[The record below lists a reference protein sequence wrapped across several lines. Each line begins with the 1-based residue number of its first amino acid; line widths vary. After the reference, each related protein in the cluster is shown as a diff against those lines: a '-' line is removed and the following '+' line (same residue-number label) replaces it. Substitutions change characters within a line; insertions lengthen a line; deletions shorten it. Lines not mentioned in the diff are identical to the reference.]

1 MNLKSDLFDFLK
13 AQGLMPEDR
22 DYGIFF
28 RYQMLNF
35 LVIIDEDDD
44 QFLRLALPGIF
55 DVDENNRADVLE
67 ACNRTCHRM
76 KVSKCYVPQDD
87 VWVAAEQL
95 LDSDPNYE
103 DIVPRLLNILMQS
116 RDAFYEEI
124 RQ

>member
-1 MNLKSDLFDFLK
+1 MKLQEDLFKFLK
-13 AQGLMPEDR
+13 EQGLVPEER

-35 LVIIDEDDD
+35 FVIIDQEDD
-44 QFLRLALPGIF
+44 QFLRIALPGIF

-95 LDSDPNYE
+95 IDSDPNYK
-103 DIVPRLLNILMQS
+103 DIVPRILKILIQS

-124 RQ
+124 RK